1 VSLGNEGSLAAASK
15 VWLHLS
21 MAALKAAAHLLAN
34 HCISLLV
41 ACVSTTICW
50 LDVGNAETV
59 GSACTTASST
69 CGPEKDLLH
78 VHMRRK

>member
-21 MAALKAAAHLLAN
+21 MAALQAAAHLLAN
-34 HCISLLV
+34 HRISLL
-41 ACVSTTICW
+41 VSTTICW